1 MPVPIRPLAPR
12 GRPPKPGTPKH
23 TEWLARQAAARGEAV
38 PAAIPVVKET
48 DDEIIKR
55 VTDRFKILEQI
66 TKSAIVGGARAII
79 ISGSG
84 GVGKTHTITQIMDW
98 AKEKHNIRYGIDH
111 GCISPV
117 QLYARLY
124 QFRGP
129 KDILVLDDSDG
140 VFNEESSITLLKAV
154 MDTTDIRKVSYRK
167 NSKFLKDED
176 IPNEFV
182 FNGTLIFITNIN
194 MQQIVDSGNSKMTD
208 HLQALMTRA
217 LYLDLKLHTNRE
229 LITWIR
235 YIVRKAGILIQKGL
249 TQKQQE
255 EVLDYLTKD
264 RDNFRNLSIRTAVHI
279 AGLMA
284 GNPKDWRTAADV
296 LMKR

>member
-1 MPVPIRPLAPR
+1 MPLPIRPLKPR

-23 TEWLARQAAARGEAV
+23 KEWMERQALARGEHV
-38 PAAIPVVKET
+38 TVVPVVKET
-48 DDEIIKR
+48 DEEIIKR
-55 VTDRFKILEQI
+55 VTDRFKVLEQI

-79 ISGSG
+79 VSGSG

-98 AKEKHNIRYGIDH
+98 AKEKHGIRYAIDH

-117 QLYARLY
+117 NLYARLY
-124 QFRGP
+124 EYRGP

-140 VFNEESSITLLKAV
+140 VFSDDASLTLLKAA
-154 MDTTDIRKVSYRK
+154 MDTTDIRTISYRK
-167 NSKFLKDED
+167 NSKFLKDEG
-176 IPNEFV
+176 IPNEFK

-194 MQQIVDSGNSKMTD
+194 MQQIVDSGSSKTTE

-229 LITWIR
+229 LVTWIN
-235 YIVRKAGILIQKGL
+235 YIVRKAGILVQKGL
-249 TQKQQE
+249 TKEQQDV
-255 EVLDYLTKD
+255 VLKYLTED
-264 RDNFRNLSIRTAVHI
+264 REDFRNLSIRTAVHV
-279 AGLMA
+279 AGLML
-284 GNPKDWRTAADV
+284 GNPKDWKVAADV